1 MSRSHTPTDK
11 EQKAK
16 LPPGSYKKAERVPL
30 PKIDP
35 DQLYPVKL
43 FEQYADCCHAFAYRL
58 ISSGA
63 VKSVKLGRRRMIP
76 GSAIIELTTNVERAN
91 ALLAAARTTEAA

>member
-1 MSRSHTPTDK
+1 MSRDSTPSGK
-11 EQKAK
+11 F
-16 LPPGSYKKAERVPL
+16 KKAERVPL
-30 PKIDP
+30 PPIDP
-35 DQLYPVKL
+35 NQLYPVKL

-76 GSAIIELTTNVERAN
+76 GSAIIELTTNVEHVN
-91 ALLAAARTTEAA
+91 TLLAKHAARSAA